1 MDAQQFENRGLH
13 PGTRVLIELDSRVV
27 RAGAFLGQGNSPVDP
42 QKHGL
47 FLAIEPERRIVEWV
61 ELAYVRDISATI
73 PADA

>member
-1 MDAQQFENRGLH
+1 
-13 PGTRVLIELDSRVV
+13 
-27 RAGAFLGQGNSPVDP
+27 VDP